1 MINEKKVEQVRK
13 FVWDMYTELR
23 SMRGK
28 RKKIDIFAVE
38 MTVMQLGMLANGMQ
52 EKKKEK
58 ESEQKTR
65 TTDGQDLSWPLALA
79 QGPGA
84 KLQATSGKL
93 QAPSFRVDKIKL

>member
-38 MTVMQLGMLANGMQ
+38 MTMMQLGCLANGMQ
-52 EKKKEK
+52 EKKK

-79 QGPGA
+79 QGPRPELQA
-84 KLQATSGKL
+84 ASDKLQASSSKL
-93 QAPSFRVDKIKL
+93 DKATL

>member
-38 MTVMQLGMLANGMQ
+38 MKVMQLGMLANGMQ

-58 ESEQKTR
+58 ESE
-65 TTDGQDLSWPLALA
+65 
-79 QGPGA
+79 
-84 KLQATSGKL
+84 
-93 QAPSFRVDKIKL
+93 